1 MSLSTSEKIRILL
14 VDDHFVVRLGLAG
27 SLNMEPDMQVVAECG
42 SGEKALSLFREL
54 QPAITIMDGR
64 LPGMSG
70 IETTRS
76 ILKEFPEAKVIM
88 LSAMDAEE
96 DIFAAVQSG
105 IRAYLPKA
113 VEREELVDAIRKV
126 RDGESYF
133 PAQIQ
138 ELVEARENHE
148 ELTSREKE
156 VVRLLVL
163 GRSNKEIAVE
173 LGISAA
179 TVKLHVGNLLQKLGA
194 LDRLQAATIAIKR
207 GLVHLA

>member
-1 MSLSTSEKIRILL
+1 MSLTTSEKIRILL

-148 ELTSREKE
+148 ELTSRERE